1 MTPHRGPVFLDFPL
15 DVFGPAEG
23 ELPDGVSL
31 TGEAPDPDG
40 RRAPSAR

>member
-23 ELPDGVSL
+23 ELPDAVSL
-31 TGEAPDPDG
+31 TSEAADPDG
-40 RRAPSAR
+40 RRRPSAR